1 MPTGRGAEDEELVEG
16 ARVVALGGHGANPG
30 ARLAMTWPVAARAT
44 LSSYAA
50 LFATAFSYALVNEG
64 PGMGVPTCDL
74 GGMMNKRQK
83 GLRYK
88 A

>member
-50 LFATAFSYALVNEG
+50 LFATAFSYALVSEG
-64 PGMGVPTCDL
+64 PGMGYPHVTSE
-74 GGMMNKRQK
+74 
-83 GLRYK
+83 